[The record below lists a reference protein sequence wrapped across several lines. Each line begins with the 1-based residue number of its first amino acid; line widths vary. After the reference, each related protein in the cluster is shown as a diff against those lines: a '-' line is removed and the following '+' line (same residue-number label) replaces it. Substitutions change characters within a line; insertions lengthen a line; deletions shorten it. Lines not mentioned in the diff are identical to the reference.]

1 MTRSAPAEWLTTQE
15 EADRRPGAFLLWGTQ
30 PSTFWKYLKLL
41 EAKKRPWKK
50 CLWNGDKIHW
60 EQASATLNVFHEQE
74 GTGSATA
81 GDWVLVNKVWSGAG
95 AILKSVWMC
104 KINIWHPDTAQG
116 EYCTRLEE
124 GIATVQ
130 SNSGNYFSFMIVK
143 LCHLWPLSPPPH
155 VISKTVAFVTLNAIL
170 YFPSVIHFLSGWR
183 ILKVSLLHFGFG
195 CSMFRI

>member
-1 MTRSAPAEWLTTQE
+1 MLSLTLPLVSAWRDLLLLS
-15 EADRRPGAFLLWGTQ
+15 DWRLKRRQTGDQGRFYFGAHSRAHFGNTWNCSRPRKDHEKSVFKVVT
-30 PSTFWKYLKLL
+30 KYI
-41 EAKKRPWKK
+41 ENRHP
-50 CLWNGDKIHW
+50 
-60 EQASATLNVFHEQE
+60 TLNVFHEQE

-143 LCHLWPLSPPPH
+143 LWHLWPLSHPPY

-170 YFPSVIHFLSGWR
+170 YFLFSLSHPFFIWLNNPQG
-183 ILKVSLLHFGFG
+183 
-195 CSMFRI
+195 